1 MTKLL
6 RKMIEFIKHLIK
18 FFILRYK
25 GIDIDYK
32 SSLSHKVSLPQ
43 YFKEAKIVNSRLSI
57 SKLGD
62 GCFIENVISYG
73 NIELADNVS
82 ISGPGTVL
90 HSEKGKIQIGRFSSI
105 AQNVTIQEFNHNMAR
120 PSTYAMNLFFF
131 SHNFVD
137 DVVSKGDVI
146 IEEDV
151 WVGSNVVILS
161 GVRIGRGA
169 VVAAGSIVTKDV
181 EAYTIVGGV
190 PAKKIKKRFSDDT
203 IEKLEKSRWWEWDT
217 PTINKNKE
225 FFSSEFK

>member
-1 MTKLL
+1 MV
-6 RKMIEFIKHLIK
+6 EFIKHIIK
-18 FFILRYK
+18 FFILKFK
-25 GIDIDYK
+25 GVDIDFK
-32 SSLSHKVSLPQ
+32 SSLNRKISLPPH
-43 YFKEAKIVNSRLSI
+43 FRRAKIINSRLNI

-217 PTINKNKE
+217 STINKNKE